1 MYTRSQAKKKNTEDI
16 KMASSKDK
24 TPSNVD
30 KVFIETSELDTP
42 HDDVEGAEAPL
53 TSTLTTSKSK
63 STSKADDTVDLS
75 HGLAYGYGYGAETSS
90 STAAM
95 MGAKSKTSKSPY
107 TAATTPSTFYSTTTP
122 SAPSHGVGAS
132 MMPPPGHLIQSPPSL
147 SISDT
152 NFTLQSFSGAAN
164 TEDKAEKWLES
175 FLLYTDFKR
184 MSADDSLRLFKL
196 LLKDQAADWLKSLP
210 DHKKYSFESVTSAFN
225 ERYALTRV
233 DRWRQTAE
241 IWSRKQ
247 AYKESVDDY
256 VAAMQTAGNRV
267 NMPENYLADAILQGL
282 KPELRLFALHSGADT
297 IPEILKVARVSEAAH
312 LADQS
317 ATHVSDVNSKL
328 DFVMQQQAET
338 MKALKSIEQS
348 NQRSASMSD
357 QSILNKKVTFAQS
370 AISENEQQNERQY
383 YRRESPAR
391 SVSPSERR
399 NNEFRTSSMRSQS
412 PVRYNS
418 SANNN
423 MSNGGRTS
431 NQRRDAHNVSANRQ
445 VWRQQ
450 RQWPMTP
457 PTGMQP
463 QGRQPSASA
472 PYNTTFNGQSQYIDP
487 LQQRM
492 MQNCARCNY
501 CGRQHPF
508 GKMYCPAANVQ
519 CFNCARIGHLAKVC
533 RSASRTQSAMYQSI
547 Q

>member
-1 MYTRSQAKKKNTEDI
+1 MYTRSQARKKNTEDI
-16 KMASSKDK
+16 KMASAKDK

-30 KVFIETSELDTP
+30 KVFIGTSDVDTA
-42 HDDVEGAEAPL
+42 HDDVNVDDAAF
-53 TSTLTTSKSK
+53 TSKMSASKSMSKSK
-63 STSKADDTVDLS
+63 TDDTVDLS
-75 HGLAYGYGYGAETSS
+75 HGFAYGHSAETSS
-90 STAAM
+90 STAEM
-95 MGAKSKTSKSPY
+95 MGAKSKISKSPY

-122 SAPSHGVGAS
+122 SAPSHGLGAS
-132 MMPPPGHLIQSPPSL
+132 MLPPPGHLIQSPASL
-147 SISDT
+147 SISVT
-152 NFTLQSFSGAAN
+152 TFTLNSFSGAAN

-196 LLKDQAADWLKSLP
+196 LLKDQPADWLKSLP
-210 DHKKYSFESVTSAFN
+210 DHKKSSFEAVTTAFN

-247 AYKESVDDY
+247 IYNELVDDY
-256 VAAMQTAGNRV
+256 VASLQAAGNRV
-267 NMPENYLADAILQGL
+267 IMPENYLADAILQGL
-282 KPELRLFALHSGADT
+282 KPQLRLFVLHSGADT

-317 ATHVSDVNSKL
+317 ATHMSDVNSKL

-357 QSILNKKVTFAQS
+357 PSILNKKVTFAQS
-370 AISENEQQNERQY
+370 AMSENEQQSERQY

-399 NNEFRTSSMRSQS
+399 NNGFHTSSMRSQS

-418 SANNN
+418 SANNS

-431 NQRRDAHNVSANRQ
+431 NQQRDARNVSANRQ

-492 MQNCARCNY
+492 IQNCARCNY
-501 CGRQHPF
+501 CGRHPL
-508 GKMYCPAANVQ
+508 GKMYCLAANVQ

-533 RSASRTQSAMYQSI
+533 RRASRTQSAMYQSI